1 MWPMRIE
8 NGFVTILWTR
18 KTRTSHVVCRSSLS
32 MVGFQMYC
40 KGTSFNSEPVKKL
53 TDVQGHRT
61 YPAFIHFLT
70 CITLLSLYIGVV
82 SGMALIYAFNNPFAV
97 VGHVNNVSS
106 GLHYWLHC
114 SERGHTVP
122 WSSSDVCRYC
132 IQSRGWFLLELS
144 SLPHLVGFHLIFP
157 CVY

>member
-1 MWPMRIE
+1 MGLLLSCELEKRGHLMWFADHHCPWLASKCIVR
-8 NGFVTILWTR
+8 VHPST
-18 KTRTSHVVCRSSLS
+18 
-32 MVGFQMYC
+32 
-40 KGTSFNSEPVKKL
+40 EPVKKL

-97 VGHVNNVSS
+97 VGHVVSS
-106 GLHYWLHC
+106 ELHYWLHC

-122 WSSSDVCRYC
+122 WSSSGVCRYC
-132 IQSRGWFLLELS
+132 IQSRCWFLLELS
-144 SLPHLVGFHLIFP
+144 LLPHLVGFHLIFP